1 MHSSKNRAFTL
12 IELLV
17 VIAIIAILAAILF
30 PVFAQA
36 KAAAKRT
43 SDLSNVKQIA
53 LGMFM
58 YANDSDDRGPL
69 IRVQRPDSGWFQN
82 AYEMSWKD
90 LTLPYIKSGG
100 RTTDPNTGAYDTGSG
115 NGGLFQ
121 NPISTVGW
129 SADGGSGGTGDE
141 TSRFPRSYAV
151 NKGAGRNESGRGVG
165 DDAGNFWGEVT
176 QGGNGTPGAPPP
188 PAVSLDGDDGS
199 FTLFENPA
207 STIMIGETR
216 LFYID
221 MNVGYNA
228 FMCTASGNWGSSV
241 PCAQDLGNGT
251 STYGFFDGH
260 AKQVK
265 AKYAVAQDM
274 WDDGKDRIK
283 ANEFFTDEEILREMN
298 NIPQWN

>member
-1 MHSSKNRAFTL
+1 MQRSKAFTL

-36 KAAAKRT
+36 KTAAKRT

-58 YANDSDDRGPL
+58 YAGDSDDHGPL
-69 IRVQRPDSGWFQN
+69 IRVHTFDSGWFQN
-82 AYEMSWKD
+82 AKALSWKD
-90 LTLPYIKSGG
+90 LTLPYIKNGG
-100 RTTDPNTGAYDTGSG
+100 RTTKDTGEYETKSG
-115 NGGLFQ
+115 SGGMFQ
-121 NPISTVGW
+121 NPLSSVAW
-129 SADGGSGGTGDE
+129 SLEGGSGGAGDE

-151 NKGAGRNESGRGVG
+151 NKGAGRNETMRGIG
-165 DDAGNFWGEVT
+165 DDAGNFWGEVV
-176 QGGNGTPGAPPP
+176 QYGDGSSATP
-188 PAVSLDGDDGS
+188 SLRGDDGS
-199 FTLFENPA
+199 FTLFENP
-207 STIMIGETR
+207 SNTIMIGETR

-228 FMCTASGNWGSSV
+228 FKCTAGGNWGNQV

-265 AKYAVAQDM
+265 AVKAVADDM
-274 WDDGKDRIK
+274 WDDNKDRIK
-283 ANEFFTDEEILREMN
+283 AGEFFTDEEILKEMASM
-298 NIPQWN
+298 PEWK

>member
-1 MHSSKNRAFTL
+1 MQRKAFTL

-58 YANDSDDRGPL
+58 YSGDADDRGPL
-69 IRVQRPDSGWFQN
+69 IRIHTLDSGWFQN
-82 AYEMSWKD
+82 AKALSWKD
-90 LTLPYIKSGG
+90 LVLPYIKSGG
-100 RTTDPNTGAYDTGSG
+100 RTTADDGTYQKTSG

-121 NPISTVGW
+121 NPLSSVGW
-129 SADGGSGGTGDE
+129 SLEGGSGGAGDE

-151 NKGAGRNESGRGVG
+151 NKGAGRNETMRGQG
-165 DDAGNFWGEVT
+165 DDAGNFWGEVV
-176 QGGNGTPGAPPP
+176 QYGDGTSPTP
-188 PAVSLDGDDGS
+188 SLRGDNGS
-199 FTLFENPA
+199 FTMFDSPA
-207 STIMIGETR
+207 NAIMIGETR

-221 MNVGYNA
+221 MNVGYSA
-228 FMCTASGNWGSSV
+228 FKCTPGGNWGNQV
-241 PCAQDLGNGT
+241 PCAQELGNGT

-260 AKQVK
+260 AKQMK
-265 AKYAVAQDM
+265 AKQAVANDL
-274 WDDGKDRIK
+274 WDDNKDRIK
-283 ANEFFTDEEILREMN
+283 SNEFFTDEEILREMN
-298 NIPQWN
+298 SMPEWR